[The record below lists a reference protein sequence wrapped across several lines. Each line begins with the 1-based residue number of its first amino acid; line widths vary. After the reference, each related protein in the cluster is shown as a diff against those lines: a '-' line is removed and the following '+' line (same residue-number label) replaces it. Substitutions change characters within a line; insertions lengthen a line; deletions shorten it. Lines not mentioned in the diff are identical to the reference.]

1 MMMFFK
7 KRRMVEVIPPK
18 LRNLWTEWQ
27 LRVLILLSLTS
38 QIVLVLL
45 GKRRKYNAQPWIR
58 FTVWSTYL
66 IADSIALMAA
76 GVISNDIGD
85 VHDTGGFLDPKN
97 ELTTFWAPLLLL
109 HLGGTDA
116 ITAYSLEDN
125 ELWKRHL
132 VGVAV
137 QATAILYILLTTWTS
152 SLISLLFLVMFFVG
166 LVKYCERVWVLYL
179 ASEKKFRDSIPD
191 VPTSGSKLME
201 KCKLKAM
208 EGYHLTRH
216 EVIEVEMLDD
226 SSHEEDIP
234 YANELLTAY
243 NLLEMAKRFFVDLI
257 LSFEDG
263 AECRELMKSL
273 SWPKCFKVI
282 EIEIGL
288 IYDLLYTK
296 ANVIYSLLGI
306 ARRIIG
312 IIVTLIVLVLF
323 LTLEEKHLHSKIDLT
338 IALVLLAAALLL
350 ELYEF
355 RELLISDQ
363 TAHWLI
369 TQKKISFLHLINS
382 TLRPNWNT
390 KRRCSNSIG
399 QCSLLSFSLR
409 KTTLLDDMLGFQTYD
424 IPQKHM
430 DDIKRLIFSEIEKVR
445 DWAQV
450 RGTEN
455 GRPGRHTLE
464 KMACLDLAWSVELG
478 FDQSIL
484 IWQMATEICYYV
496 SQTNDN
502 GELESMD
509 ETSGE
514 GMRRNCHY
522 LSRYMLY
529 LLVSHPIMLPL
540 GTGNIKFGRV
550 YAKVREFIKEH
561 VNTSNKHNEL
571 KFYAKVREFIKEHVN
586 TSYKHNELKD
596 ACEGLSKVKTEIML
610 TDDARDK
617 NRSDRINFVMFHA
630 CKLASALAS
639 VEKKWE
645 IIKGVWLEMLIHA
658 ASQCRGRDHAQ
669 QLRRG
674 GELLTHVWLLM
685 AHFGQTYHFQ
695 ISRGSTI
702 ADAILR

>member
-1 MMMFFK
+1 MMMFVK

-85 VHDTGGFLDPKN
+85 VYDTGGFLDPKN

-132 VGVAV
+132 VGVVV
-137 QATAILYILLTTWTS
+137 QAIAILYILLTTWTS

-166 LVKYCERVWVLYL
+166 LVKYCERAL
-179 ASEKKFRDSIPD
+179 
-191 VPTSGSKLME
+191 
-201 KCKLKAM
+201 
-208 EGYHLTRH
+208 EGYHLTTH

-226 SSHEEDIP
+226 STHEEYIP
-234 YANELLTAY
+234 HANELLTAY
-243 NLLEMAKRFFVDLI
+243 NLLEMVKRFFVDLI
-257 LSFEDG
+257 LSSEDG
-263 AECRELMKSL
+263 AECRELMKL
-273 SWPKCFKVI
+273 FTPLKCFKVI
-282 EIEIGL
+282 EIEIGM

-312 IIVTLIVLVLF
+312 IFVTLIVLVLF
-323 LTLEEKHLHSKIDLT
+323 LTLEDKHLHSKIDLT

-424 IPQKHM
+424 IPQPHM
-430 DDIKRLIFSEIEKVR
+430 DDIKYLIYSEIEKVK

-455 GRPGRHTLE
+455 SRPGRQTLE
-464 KMACLDLAWSVELG
+464 KMERLDLAWSVELG

-484 IWQMATEICYYV
+484 IWQMATEICYYENYIDPESSK
-496 SQTNDN
+496 SQANDN
-502 GELESMD
+502 GELEPMD
-509 ETSGE
+509 ENHEMSGS
-514 GMRRNCHY
+514 GLMRQRCNY

-529 LLVSHPIMLPL
+529 LLVNHPNMLPL
-540 GTGNIKFGRV
+540 GTGDIKFGRI
-550 YAKVREFIKEH
+550 YAKVREFIEEQ
-561 VNTSNKHNEL
+561 VG
-571 KFYAKVREFIKEHVN
+571 
-586 TSYKHNELKD
+586 TSYKHFELKD
-596 ACEGLSKVKTEIML
+596 ACKRLSEVKTKIML
-610 TDDARDK
+610 TDGARDK
-617 NRSDRINFVMFHA
+617 NRSDRINFVIFHA

-639 VEKKWE
+639 VEENWEIEKKKWE

-658 ASQCRGRDHAQ
+658 ASQCRGRYHAQ

-674 GELLTHVWLLM
+674 GELLTHVWLFM
-685 AHFGQTYHFQ
+685 AHLGQTYHFQ

-702 ADAILR
+702 ADAIVR

>member
-1 MMMFFK
+1 M
-7 KRRMVEVIPPK
+7 EVIPPK
-18 LRNLWTEWQ
+18 LKNLWTEWQ

-85 VHDTGGFLDPKN
+85 VYDTGGFLDPKN

-116 ITAYSLEDN
+116 ITAYSMEDN

-132 VGVAV
+132 VGVVV
-137 QATAILYILLTTWTS
+137 QAIATLYILLTTWTS

-201 KCKLKAM
+201 KCKLKAL
-208 EGYHLTRH
+208 EGYHLTTH

-226 SSHEEDIP
+226 STHEESLNIP
-234 YANELLTAY
+234 HANELLTAY
-243 NLLEMAKRFFVDLI
+243 NLLEMVKRFFVDLI
-257 LSFEDG
+257 LSSEDG
-263 AECRELMKSL
+263 AECRALMKL
-273 SWPKCFKVI
+273 LTPLKCFKVI

-312 IIVTLIVLVLF
+312 IFVTLIVLVLF

-338 IALVLLAAALLL
+338 VAFVLLAAALLL

-369 TQKKISFLHLINS
+369 TQKKISFLHLIHS

-424 IPQKHM
+424 IPQQHM
-430 DDIKRLIFSEIEKVR
+430 DDIKYLIFSEIEKVR

-455 GRPGRHTLE
+455 GRPGRQTLE
-464 KMACLDLAWSVELG
+464 KMEGLDLAWSVELG

-484 IWQMATEICYYV
+484 IWQMATEICYYENYIDPKSIK
-496 SQTNDN
+496 SQAKDN
-502 GELESMD
+502 GELEPMD
-509 ETSGE
+509 EMSGS
-514 GMRRNCHY
+514 GLMRQRCNY

-529 LLVSHPIMLPL
+529 LLVNHPDMLPL
-540 GTGNIKFGRV
+540 GTGDIKFGRI
-550 YAKVREFIKEH
+550 YAKVREFIEEQ
-561 VNTSNKHNEL
+561 VDS
-571 KFYAKVREFIKEHVN
+571 
-586 TSYKHNELKD
+586 SYKHIELKD
-596 ACEGLSKVKTEIML
+596 ACKRLREVKTKIML
-610 TDDARDK
+610 TDGARDK
-617 NRSDRINFVMFHA
+617 NRSDRINFVIFHA
-630 CKLASALAS
+630 CKLASALPS
-639 VEKKWE
+639 GEDRWK

-658 ASQCRGRDHAQ
+658 ASQCRGRNHAQ

-674 GELLTHVWLLM
+674 GELLTHVWLFM
-685 AHFGQTYHFQ
+685 AHLGRTYHFQ